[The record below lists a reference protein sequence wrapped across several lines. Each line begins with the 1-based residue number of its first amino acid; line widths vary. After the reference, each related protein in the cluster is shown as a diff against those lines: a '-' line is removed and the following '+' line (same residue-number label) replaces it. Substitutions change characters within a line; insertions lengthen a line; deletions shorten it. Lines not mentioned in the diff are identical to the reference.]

1 MANKYDRLLYQHSAR
16 CRYGLQRFLDKN
28 PSYWCFIPQLSSDV
42 MVNNDAYFALKKKNK
57 EINNR
62 PSRAKPFADIA
73 IPTEYLHM
81 ATSQKPTKSE
91 IIPLT
96 ASGKPMFFASLIS
109 DMVRSE
115 AETQQLVR
123 NVSDPPMGYG
133 FSIQQREDQTLFFQ
147 TKKDHQVVP
156 ADFVDLYMYAIV
168 AVCM

>member
-1 MANKYDRLLYQHSAR
+1 MANKYDRLLYHHSAR

-42 MVNNDAYFALKKKNK
+42 KVNNDAYFALKKKNK
-57 EINNR
+57 DINNR
-62 PSRAKPFADIA
+62 PSRTRPFADIT
-73 IPTEYLHM
+73 ITTEHLHR
-81 ATSQKPTKSE
+81 ATSQKPIESQ

-123 NVSDPPMGYG
+123 NMPDPPIGYG
-133 FSIQQREDQTLFFQ
+133 FSIQQREEQTLFFQ
-147 TKKDHQVVP
+147 TKKEVQVVP
-156 ADFVDLYMYAIV
+156 TDFVDLYMYSIV